1 MTKHSTSH
9 IPMLHHS
16 NLSSLSSM
24 DMSHAVS
31 VISSWMSSDTSC
43 FVIVMGAMAT
53 WRPAWVCRAS
63 NVVTETTAEW
73 GRVYETGITIPL
85 DKKKKFIVNT
95 KTIEIYNI
103 LFKSWSY
110 SKIYLKKNVFKIT
123 LKIYLTNYSVH

>member
-1 MTKHSTSH
+1 
-9 IPMLHHS
+9 
-16 NLSSLSSM
+16 M

-85 DKKKKFIVNT
+85 DKKKK
-95 KTIEIYNI
+95 IYCEHKDYWN
-103 LFKSWSY
+103 L
-110 SKIYLKKNVFKIT
+110 
-123 LKIYLTNYSVH
+123 